1 MKKILLSIVVLV
13 VAIQF
18 TNPDKANPKVDDSLS
33 LKSPK
38 NVESVL
44 KKSCYDCH
52 SFETRWTAYADIAP
66 LSWFIVSHV
75 NDGRKALNFSEWSKI
90 EKEIKVKRV
99 KRIIQTTNNGMMPL
113 SSYLSFHEEAE
124 LSSDDKKVLRDWANA
139 QLSVL
144 EK

>member
-1 MKKILLSIVVLV
+1 MKKIVLFVVVLLV
-13 VAIQF
+13 GIQF
-18 TNPDKANPKVDDSLS
+18 IHPAKTNPSVDDSLS

-66 LSWFIVSHV
+66 FSWMIVGHV
-75 NDGRKALNFSEWSKI
+75 NDARAALNFSRWDEI
-90 EKEIKVKRV
+90 EKEIKIKRV

-113 SSYLSFHEEAE
+113 SSYVSVHEEAE
-124 LSSDDKKVLRDWANA
+124 LSGDDKKVLRDWANA